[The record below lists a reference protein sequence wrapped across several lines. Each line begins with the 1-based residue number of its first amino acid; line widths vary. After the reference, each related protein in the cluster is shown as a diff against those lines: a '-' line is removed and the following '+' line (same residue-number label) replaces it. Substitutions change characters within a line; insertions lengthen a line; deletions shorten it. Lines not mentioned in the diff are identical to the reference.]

1 MASGTQITIQSEDV
15 GTVIKGTAYTRTD
28 GVDAVIDLNDLSS
41 IVILFRNPLG
51 VKTEATATAVN
62 VDGGTDGIFSYTT
75 SAADFTLVPGIWKV
89 QVRFTYSTGDILY
102 SQIKAFNVGEVL
114 A

>member
-1 MASGTQITIQSEDV
+1 MADGTQITIQSEDI

-28 GVDAVIDLNDLSS
+28 GVDTVINLNDLSS
-41 IVILFRNPLG
+41 IILLFRSPDG

-75 SAADFTLVPGIWKV
+75 TVADFTLVPGIWKV
-89 QVRFTYSTGDILY
+89 QAKYTYIAGDILY